1 MVGLREIKKAIFG
14 YSKKDV
20 INYIDGLKEELVQKM
35 YDKDREV
42 RYIMD
47 ENDLLKKQLQ
57 IYKER
62 EELIIKA
69 IINVDNTI
77 AMMIKKA
84 DENAEK
90 VKDELIK
97 QEEIEKEKLEM
108 IRQEAGNVEK
118 EVRKVLK
125 DLIRDIEKE
134 KLSSK
139 KE

>member
-62 EELIIKA
+62 EDLIIKA
-69 IINVDNTI
+69 VINVDNTI
-77 AMMIKKA
+77 AVIIKKTEE
-84 DENAEK
+84 DAEK

-97 QEEIEKEKLEM
+97 QQEIEKGKLEM
-108 IRQEAGNVEK
+108 IRKEIGNVES
-118 EVRKVLK
+118 EVREALK
-125 DLIRDIEKE
+125 DLMWDIEKE
-134 KLSSK
+134 KLSLK